1 MTERLAEVIRN
12 GLVESIHHGNI
23 AVVNTEGQLISYLG
37 NPEQICYFRSS
48 GKPFI
53 LLSHLKKKINERFG
67 LTMQELAIMAS
78 SHSGG
83 TKHVQTLLS
92 IAKKLE
98 VEESDITCG
107 IREPYGLNE
116 KFELYG
122 TGKKPAQWHNNCSG
136 KHLGNIAACKA
147 MGWSIENYSDFD
159 HPVQQD
165 ILETISEFSGYPK
178 EKIYIGVDGCGVP
191 VFGVPLKNMALAY
204 ARIFDTGFLNGEY
217 KDEQELL
224 YDAVKKHPDMI
235 AGDGRIDTE
244 LIRATSGDHFGK
256 MGSDGVFCVHVH
268 SKGLGISIK
277 IQDGGVRAVDPVV
290 IETLK
295 QLGTL
300 SDEVL
305 GKLRKFHYP
314 PVKTWGGETV
324 GVIHPVFILMDNLK

>member
-1 MTERLAEVIRN
+1 MVREKNL
-12 GLVESIHHGNI
+12 
-23 AVVNTEGQLISYLG
+23 
-37 NPEQICYFRSS
+37 RS
-48 GKPFI
+48 GI
-53 LLSHLKKKINERFG
+53 
-67 LTMQELAIMAS
+67 T
-78 SHSGG
+78 
-83 TKHVQTLLS
+83 TVQ
-92 IAKKLE
+92 
-98 VEESDITCG
+98 
-107 IREPYGLNE
+107 
-116 KFELYG
+116 
-122 TGKKPAQWHNNCSG
+122 G

-314 PVKTWGGETV
+314 PVKTWGVDTV
-324 GVIHPVFILMDNLK
+324 GFIQPVFILMDKLK